1 VVTVPL
7 PYYALHVT
15 LRVMIRSWKDKEAE
29 ALWLGELCR
38 KFQAIHKQAR
48 IRLLYLHSAVQL
60 KDLRLPGYRLEK
72 LTGDRKGQYSIRI
85 NDQYRVLF

>member
-1 VVTVPL
+1 V
-7 PYYALHVT
+7 
-15 LRVMIRSWKDKEAE
+15 IRSWKDRDAE
-29 ALWLGELCR
+29 ALWAGELCR
-38 KFQAIHKQAR
+38 RFQAIQKQAR

-85 NDQYRVLF
+85 NDQYRVCFEWQEGDAYNVEITDYH

>member
-1 VVTVPL
+1 VGTTTTVL
-7 PYYALHVT
+7 FPYYVVHVT
-15 LRVMIRSWKDKEAE
+15 LCVMIRSWKDKEAE
-29 ALWLGELCR
+29 ALWVGELCR

-72 LTGDRKGQYSIRI
+72 AHGRPEGLVQY
-85 NDQYRVLF
+85 